1 LCDGKIPIK
10 RSEFVDTPNFRRFAN
25 LCNEMLDKKRRTGVN
40 VSESAIGLDNHAN
53 SLATGHQAILLN
65 STQKHRSA
73 KHSAPGK
80 IRKRKPSSRR
90 YKRRALVVDDV
101 PDVTEMIGLFLKHAG
116 YDVATAD
123 SGTGALQLANER
135 AFDVVISDIGMPEMN
150 GCELAAS
157 LRQRAEYQ
165 SIPIIAVTGFSEYDN
180 RELALRAGFNAQLTK
195 PIDPSELLQLID
207 ELLG

>member
-1 LCDGKIPIK
+1 
-10 RSEFVDTPNFRRFAN
+10 
-25 LCNEMLDKKRRTGVN
+25 MLNKQSLTSVN
-40 VSESAIGLDNHAN
+40 VSESAIGLDNQVN
-53 SLATGHQAILLN
+53 SLASGHQAVLLN
-65 STQKHRSA
+65 STQKRRSA

-80 IRKRKPSSRR
+80 TRKPKPSSHS
-90 YKRRALVVDDV
+90 YKRRALIVDDV

-180 RELALRAGFNAQLTK
+180 RELALQAGFNAQLTK